1 MNYKTKKHKLR
12 KHSTKKRIYKGGNIK
27 TVPITSILVNKP
39 IVNAI
44 KSMYSNFSTKG
55 LKGDPSPAGFRLSRL
70 ESAHNLY
77 TYPIKVKEIIKDGK
91 SYYSIQDGR
100 HRFAKLAALGE
111 ERITVNIVE

>member
-1 MNYKTKKHKLR
+1 MNFKTKKNKLR
-12 KHSTKKRIYKGGNIK
+12 KYGTKKRKYKGGNIK

-39 IVNAI
+39 IINAI
-44 KSMYSNFSTKG
+44 KSMHKDFSTKG

-77 TYPIKVKEIIKDGK
+77 SYPIKVKEIVKDGK

-111 ERITVNIVE
+111 EYITVEII